1 MLVASWA
8 HLGPRWPHVEPSWAD
23 LGPILGPCWAHVGPM
38 FGGYVGPMLGICWGC
53 SKWRSRGATGQWVRL
68 VGTWVQFTGY
78 MGAISWYSGATSG
91 YIPTYWQSPMHTFA
105 DRFPYL
111 SQLCRKNHCLKPNSR
126 KFNGTFWTSLF
137 LGDRNNQRQT
147 NKDIFKMHPAGQIL
161 VGSGLGHVQTVF
173 LHDSTLVVLFTA
185 HLFIYLY
192 FHFHFKLNN
201 RMCFGPP
208 CFPLYLFIFVWF
220 QRVICR
226 KKHRIH

>member
-1 MLVASWA
+1 MLSSGCAHVGAKSSPCWAMLVASWA

-126 KFNGTFWTSLF
+126 KFNLVHFALEAFSRRQKQSASNKQRYFQNASSRANSCWFWFGPCSNCFSSWFYTCCFIHCSF
-137 LGDRNNQRQT
+137 
-147 NKDIFKMHPAGQIL
+147 
-161 VGSGLGHVQTVF
+161 V
-173 LHDSTLVVLFTA
+173 
-185 HLFIYLY
+185 HLFV
-192 FHFHFKLNN
+192 FSFSF
-201 RMCFGPP
+201 
-208 CFPLYLFIFVWF
+208 
-220 QRVICR
+220 
-226 KKHRIH
+226 